1 MAIVSASRTCAGRSL
16 ARSAR
21 EPANDAADVIAVVAT
36 AEPAAVVAAVVVAVL
51 EKTAAAPR
59 AILSHGSRICAA
71 TATRMLVVT
80 FSS

>member
-21 EPANDAADVIAVVAT
+21 EPANDAADVIAVVVT
-36 AEPAAVVAAVVVAVL
+36 AELAAAVVAVAVL
-51 EKTAAAPR
+51 EKIAAAPR

>member
-21 EPANDAADVIAVVAT
+21 EPANDAADVIAVVVT
-36 AEPAAVVAAVVVAVL
+36 AELAAAVVAVAVL